1 MGSWYALQ
9 VDRVDPF
16 QFSKA
21 FREGVG
27 RHTTLRAT
35 GTWTTWERL
44 KGDKAALLWGSQWLR
59 RLRKKNQILP
69 KRAMSGI
76 STETVIPEEHTELT
90 WAWDLGSLPITSRW
104 PITPK
109 IFASL
114 IPPPNPPISQ
124 FRRTE
129 LWNWKGKELTRI
141 RPFFHPTP
149 NLSATSLVYQGDGRG
164 VARRSSTCDFSPYDM
179 RVLNRPRLLVK
190 GLAHFQDVLKE

>member
-1 MGSWYALQ
+1 MGLRYALQ
-9 VDRVDPF
+9 EDRVNPF

-27 RHTTLRAT
+27 RRTTLRAT

-59 RLRKKNQILP
+59 KLRKKIKSFAREPWVESPQRLLYQ
-69 KRAMSGI
+69 K
-76 STETVIPEEHTELT
+76 STQNWPEPETVAASPSPAGDKL
-90 WAWDLGSLPITSRW
+90 LRRSLLPLSLPPS
-104 PITPK
+104 
-109 IFASL
+109 
-114 IPPPNPPISQ
+114 PPISQ

-149 NLSATSLVYQGDGRG
+149 NLSATSLVYWGDGRG
-164 VARRSSTCDFSPYDM
+164 VARRSSTCDFSPY
-179 RVLNRPRLLVK
+179 
-190 GLAHFQDVLKE
+190 GWES